1 MVDLIEKVL
10 TTLSQ
15 GPFPFLAYA
24 VVGFVIFAES
34 GLFFG
39 FFLPGDSL
47 LVTCGA
53 LAALPTSPFNIWVL
67 LPLLGFAAVF
77 GDNVGYWFGKK
88 TGPRIFSRPESRFF
102 KPKYL
107 NQAHAFYEKNGGKTI
122 IIARFIPFVRTFA
135 PIVAGAVDMDYKRFF
150 LYNLIGGVIWAIGI
164 TLIGYMFGNI
174 PFVKNNLEVALV
186 VIILLSVSP
195 IFIHQIGERRNA
207 KKEPANLQ
215 NSKFEIVE
223 VTQVTQV
230 TKVTMRSQDTEG
242 QKP

>member
-1 MVDLIEKVL
+1 MVDLIEKTL
-10 TTLSQ
+10 TALSQ

-24 VVGFVIFAES
+24 AVWFIIFAES

-53 LAALPTSPFNIWVL
+53 LAALPTSPFHIAIL
-67 LPLLGFAAVF
+67 LPLLAFAAVL

-107 NQAHAFYEKNGGKTI
+107 KQAHAFYEKHGGKTI
-122 IIARFIPFVRTFA
+122 IIARFMPFVRTFA
-135 PIVAGAVDMDYKRFF
+135 PIVAGAVDMEYKRFF
-150 LYNLIGGVIWAIGI
+150 AFNLIGGVFWTVSI
-164 TLIGYMFGNI
+164 TLVGYLFGNI

-186 VIILLSVSP
+186 VVILLSLAP
-195 IFIHQIGERRNA
+195 IAIHQIIERRNA
-207 KKEPANLQ
+207 KN
-215 NSKFEIVE
+215 EILAAREE
-223 VTQVTQV
+223 VIEVSE
-230 TKVTMRSQDTEG
+230 M
-242 QKP
+242 